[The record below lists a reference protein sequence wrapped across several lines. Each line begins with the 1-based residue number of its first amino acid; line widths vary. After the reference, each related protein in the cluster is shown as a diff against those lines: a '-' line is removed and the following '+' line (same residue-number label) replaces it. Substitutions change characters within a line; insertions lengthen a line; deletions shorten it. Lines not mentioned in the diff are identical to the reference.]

1 MISMRRKLTTLIQT
15 ALQQR
20 SQISSVTIPSPISL
34 IRCIILINFVSIS
47 KLRPRFFTNIL
58 FADAA
63 KFLEHSSMII
73 IVVDYRNDSRIMATK
88 LGYEESANFLQNPT
102 QNVRVIIRVID
113 TSLRHGN
120 RFKHPSMFHCNLF
133 VCLEPD

>member
-1 MISMRRKLTTLIQT
+1 MISMHRKLTTLIQT

-20 SQISSVTIPSPISL
+20 FQISSVTIPSPISL

-47 KLRPRFFTNIL
+47 KLRPRFFTNIS

-63 KFLEHSSMII
+63 KLLEHSSMII

-88 LGYEESANFLQNPT
+88 HWL
-102 QNVRVIIRVID
+102 RRIRQF
-113 TSLRHGN
+113 SPEP
-120 RFKHPSMFHCNLF
+120 HPKRSRDHSRDRCFASPWKS
-133 VCLEPD
+133 V

>member
-20 SQISSVTIPSPISL
+20 FQISSVTIPSPIFL

-47 KLRPRFFTNIL
+47 KLRPRFFTNIS

-63 KFLEHSSMII
+63 KLLEHSSMII

-113 TSLRHGN
+113 ASLRHGN

>member
-15 ALQQR
+15 ALQR
-20 SQISSVTIPSPISL
+20 FQISSVTIPSPISL

-47 KLRPRFFTNIL
+47 KLRPRFFTNIS

-63 KFLEHSSMII
+63 KLLEHSSMII

-113 TSLRHGN
+113 ASLRHGN

>member
-1 MISMRRKLTTLIQT
+1 MISMRQKLTTLIQT
-15 ALQQR
+15 TLQQR
-20 SQISSVTIPSPISL
+20 FQISSVTIPSPISL

-47 KLRPRFFTNIL
+47 KLRPRFFTNIS

-63 KFLEHSSMII
+63 KLLEHSSMII

-88 LGYEESANFLQNPT
+88 LGYEESANFLQNST

-113 TSLRHGN
+113 ALLRHGN

>member
-47 KLRPRFFTNIL
+47 KLRPRFFTNIS

-63 KFLEHSSMII
+63 KLLEHSSMII

-88 LGYEESANFLQNPT
+88 LGYEESTNFLQNPT

-113 TSLRHGN
+113 ASLRHGN

-133 VCLEPD
+133 VCLEPN

>member
-1 MISMRRKLTTLIQT
+1 
-15 ALQQR
+15 
-20 SQISSVTIPSPISL
+20 
-34 IRCIILINFVSIS
+34 
-47 KLRPRFFTNIL
+47 
-58 FADAA
+58 
-63 KFLEHSSMII
+63 
-73 IVVDYRNDSRIMATK
+73 MATK

-113 TSLRHGN
+113 ALLRHGN

>member
-20 SQISSVTIPSPISL
+20 FQISSVTIPSPISL

-47 KLRPRFFTNIL
+47 KLRPRFFTNIS

-63 KFLEHSSMII
+63 KLLEHSSMII
-73 IVVDYRNDSRIMATK
+73 IVMDYHNDSRIMTTK

-113 TSLRHGN
+113 ASLRHGN

>member
-34 IRCIILINFVSIS
+34 IRCIILINFVS
-47 KLRPRFFTNIL
+47 KLRPRFFTNIS

-63 KFLEHSSMII
+63 KLLEHSSMII

-88 LGYEESANFLQNPT
+88 LGYEESTNFLQNPT

-113 TSLRHGN
+113 ALLRHGN

>member
-20 SQISSVTIPSPISL
+20 FQISSVTIPSPISL

-47 KLRPRFFTNIL
+47 KLRPRFFTNIS

-63 KFLEHSSMII
+63 KLLEHSSMII

-113 TSLRHGN
+113 ASLRHGN
-120 RFKHPSMFHCNLF
+120 RFKHSSMFHCNLF

>member
-47 KLRPRFFTNIL
+47 KLRPRFFTNIS

-63 KFLEHSSMII
+63 KLLERSSMII
-73 IVVDYRNDSRIMATK
+73 IVVDYRNDSRIIATK

-113 TSLRHGN
+113 ASLRHGN

>member
-47 KLRPRFFTNIL
+47 KLRPRFFTNIS

-63 KFLEHSSMII
+63 KLLEHSSMII

-102 QNVRVIIRVID
+102 QNVRVID
-113 TSLRHGN
+113 ALLRHGN

>member
-47 KLRPRFFTNIL
+47 KLRPRFFTNIS
-58 FADAA
+58 FAAAA
-63 KFLEHSSMII
+63 KLLEHSSMII
-73 IVVDYRNDSRIMATK
+73 IVVDYRNDSRIIAIK

-113 TSLRHGN
+113 ASLRHGN